1 MSDGSHL
8 ERLLASGHFAVTAE
22 VVPPKTAN
30 PADVTRQAQML
41 VGNVDAV
48 NITNNPTSSAHM
60 SAEAGAALVTLAG
73 LEPTLQ
79 AQVRDRNRLALTS
92 ELLGGWAVG
101 ARNLLCLSGDPVKV
115 GDHPDAAAVNDIDVQ
130 TLIGLASSLRNEG
143 RLLSGATIEDA
154 PRFFIGAADAP
165 LAPNYD
171 AGRLEAKI
179 DAGAHFVQTQI
190 TYDLDA
196 IGEWADTI
204 RERGIMERAFVMPGV
219 APLTSAKS
227 ARFMHDHIP
236 GVVVPDTLVAE
247 LEAAG
252 PEAEAVGVAQC
263 VKVVEALRE
272 MDGVAGV
279 HVMGLGHEEAVLA
292 VIDGAGLLPR
302 PTPVP

>member
-8 ERLLASGHFAVTAE
+8 EKLLGGGHFAVTAE

-30 PADVTRQAQML
+30 AADVIRQAQML
-41 VGNVDAV
+41 VGNADAV

-60 SAEAGAALVTLAG
+60 SAEAGAALVVAAG
-73 LEPTLQ
+73 IEPTLQ
-79 AQVRDRNRLALTS
+79 VQVRDRNRLALTS
-92 ELLGGWAVG
+92 ELLGGWALG
-101 ARNLLCLSGDPVKV
+101 ARNLLCLSGDPVTV

-130 TLIGLASSLRNEG
+130 TLIGLASSLRDEG
-143 RLLSGATIEDA
+143 RLLSGATIQDA

-165 LAPNYD
+165 LAANYD
-171 AGRLEAKI
+171 PGRLEGKI
-179 DAGAHFVQTQI
+179 DAGARFVQTQI

-196 IGEWADTI
+196 MGEWAGAI
-204 RERGIMERAFVMPGV
+204 RERGLTERAYVMPGV

-236 GVVVPDTLVAE
+236 GVVVPEALIAE

-252 PEAEAVGVAQC
+252 PDAAEVGVSQC

-272 MDGVAGV
+272 MDGIAGV
-279 HVMGLGHEEAVLA
+279 HVMGLGHEEGVLA
-292 VIDGAGLLPR
+292 VIAGAGLLPR
-302 PTPVP
+302 PTPLA